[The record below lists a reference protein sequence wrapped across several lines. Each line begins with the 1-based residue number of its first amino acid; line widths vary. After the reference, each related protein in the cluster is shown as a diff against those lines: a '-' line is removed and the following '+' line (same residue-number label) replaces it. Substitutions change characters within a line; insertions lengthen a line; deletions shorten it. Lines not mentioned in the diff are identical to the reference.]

1 MYYYHPA
8 GVSGEESTCQCR
20 RCRRS
25 GFDPGSGS
33 GRSPGVGNG
42 NLLQYSCL
50 ENLTDKGAWHA
61 TVLGAAKSHTRT
73 RTHAHTHTHTHTHTV
88 ISASVFILKQ
98 CVNSL
103 WSHSTKN
110 NEASGTLQAWRA
122 CHHVLLC
129 FLFLIFLH
137 LAASGLTCGRW
148 DRLWKHGLSS
158 LGAQSVQA

>member
-1 MYYYHPA
+1 MQEMQEEWIRSWVWVGKIPWSRKWQPA
-8 GVSGEESTCQCR
+8 SVFLPGKFDRQ
-20 RCRRS
+20 RS
-25 GFDPGSGS
+25 LACYSPW
-33 GRSPGVGNG
+33 GRKV
-42 NLLQYSCL
+42 
-50 ENLTDKGAWHA
+50 T
-61 TVLGAAKSHTRT
+61 HTHT
-73 RTHAHTHTHTHTHTV
+73 HTHARAHTHTHTHTV

-137 LAASGLTCGRW
+137 LAASGLTCDRW

-158 LGAQSVQA
+158 LGAQSVQAY